1 MKCITTVKV
10 MMIILKTKMYNGS
23 SSDREGSITEKDNLV
38 TDDVNGENIN
48 SKF

>member
-1 MKCITTVKV
+1 
-10 MMIILKTKMYNGS
+10 MYNGS

-48 SKF
+48 SKFWYPIDDQKRAIGF